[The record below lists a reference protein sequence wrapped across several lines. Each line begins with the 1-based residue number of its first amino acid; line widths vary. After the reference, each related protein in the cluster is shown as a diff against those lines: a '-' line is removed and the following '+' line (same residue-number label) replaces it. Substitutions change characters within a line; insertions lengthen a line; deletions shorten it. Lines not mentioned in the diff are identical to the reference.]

1 MNLSSAVWRKSTF
14 SSANGCVEVAF
25 LEDGVALRDSK
36 HRDGAV
42 LEFSPTEW
50 VAFLRGVAAGEFEI
64 EA

>member
-1 MNLSSAVWRKSTF
+1 MDLSPAVWRKSTF
-14 SSANGCVEVAF
+14 SGANGCVEVAVQ
-25 LEDGVALRDSK
+25 EDGVALRDAK

-50 VAFLRGVAAGEFEI
+50 AAFLRGVAAGEFDL